1 MDKSSFEVLYIF
13 NSSEKCSETLLESFY
28 WENLSNSKVPENCGV
43 EHGYYTLYLGK
54 K

>member
-13 NSSEKCSETLLESFY
+13 NSSETLLESFY

-43 EHGYYTLYLGK
+43 EHGYYTITM
-54 K
+54 